1 MIQKSYTTKN
11 INQKQMEVNKS
22 IEKVYITEA
31 QVDNGSIDQSCPG
44 LVSHDECLSSC
55 IHNYENFDT
64 NMLDEVNVDVRDR
77 LKELKADKKY
87 ENHLKLSQK
96 QSQKQTNIP
105 THCDTIESSIV
116 N

>member
-1 MIQKSYTTKN
+1 
-11 INQKQMEVNKS
+11 
-22 IEKVYITEA
+22 
-31 QVDNGSIDQSCPG
+31 
-44 LVSHDECLSSC
+44 
-55 IHNYENFDT
+55 
-64 NMLDEVNVDVRDR
+64 MLDEVNVDVRDR